1 MKKKKDRETK
11 IYSIL
16 ILIKWYEDRVLKIFI
31 NVFTE
36 STVLDTRF
44 NKTEIL
50 IVQRLTRLMIM
61 NKIK

>member
-50 IVQRLTRLMIM
+50 IVQRLTRLMII